1 VQQGQRGPDGR
12 PTVDDEL
19 RVSGG
24 RPAQQRARRRRWPA
38 RAARALR
45 PDVRRSSSRFIDA
58 NNICDRRLGRF
69 DAGPD
74 LKKWWSAGGALF
86 SRYLL
91 DPGPFLIQ
99 NEIGNDFKNGDIFF

>member
-24 RPAQQRARRRRWPA
+24 RPAQRTDQRRWFA
-38 RAARALR
+38 RAARVLR
-45 PDVRRSSSRFIDA
+45 PDVRRSSNRFVDA
-58 NNICDRRLGRF
+58 NRRIGRF

-74 LKKWWSAGGALF
+74 L
-86 SRYLL
+86 
-91 DPGPFLIQ
+91 
-99 NEIGNDFKNGDIFF
+99 N